1 MCDFLYDDLRPRILH
16 EPKIAVL
23 CEVCTVLQAL
33 MVIGTDIS
41 ISEAASE
48 DDDGAESIV
57 PPTPMSATKQ
67 DQGESGLEKLQIGV
81 LLQMILQDAQT
92 RLVFK
97 AQAILQSDIRLYL
110 PTDEDLRYPDK
121 LIGSFSGSL
130 KFHLAFTP
138 RRI

>member
-1 MCDFLYDDLRPRILH
+1 
-16 EPKIAVL
+16 
-23 CEVCTVLQAL
+23 VLQAL

-41 ISEAASE
+41 ISETASE

-67 DQGESGLEKLQIGV
+67 VQEESGLEKLQISV

-110 PTDEDLRYPDK
+110 PTDDDLRYPDK
-121 LIGSFSGSL
+121 LIGW
-130 KFHLAFTP
+130 
-138 RRI
+138 